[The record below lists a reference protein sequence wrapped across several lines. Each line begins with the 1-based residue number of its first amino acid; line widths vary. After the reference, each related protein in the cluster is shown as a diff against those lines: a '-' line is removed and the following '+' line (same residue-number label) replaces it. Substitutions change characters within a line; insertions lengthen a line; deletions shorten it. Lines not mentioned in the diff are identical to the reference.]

1 MNSILAKLKR
11 LRKNV
16 YRKVLSDCNLYEMHT
31 ASTNDYPVYNSD
43 HNLDEDSWFA
53 FNDFSKSKYFIDLLN
68 PNFDFKDIND
78 IKRDQFSEMAYLCA
92 IQDGEFY
99 FQKITPSTYLSRKK
113 LLHFGETVTIED
125 SSNRLLVCS
134 IPDAIYKKKF
144 DTLIF
149 KNLSAI
155 ASIFPGID
163 ELYKEATKAQVV
175 NFLENNLVSLTNKYS
190 SDSVSKP
197 NRKRIGLAIAT
208 LDAMSA
214 KDRGNI
220 ILYIKNYSDG
230 RLKFNNKT
238 NSFEIST
245 DEELKNLLYG
255 IEQRFYTTAI
265 GKVKRIANSVQ
276 NI

>member
-1 MNSILAKLKR
+1 MDNVLARLKR

-16 YRKVLSDCNLYEMHT
+16 YRKVLSNCKLYEMHT
-31 ASTNDYPVYNSD
+31 ASTKSYPQYNSD
-43 HNLDEDSWFA
+43 HNLDEDSWFT
-53 FNDFSKSKYFIDLLN
+53 FNEFSKSKYFIDLLKT
-68 PNFDFKDIND
+68 NFDFKEIND
-78 IKRDQFSEMAYLCA
+78 INRDQFSEMTYLCA
-92 IQDGEFY
+92 IQSGEFY
-99 FQKITPSTYLSRKK
+99 FQKITPSTYLSKKK
-113 LLHFGETVTIED
+113 LIHFGETAELEY
-125 SSNRLLVCS
+125 SSNRIVVSS
-134 IPDAIYKKKF
+134 IPDAIYKPET

-175 NFLENNLVSLTNKYS
+175 DFLKNNLVSLTNKYCS
-190 SDSVSKP
+190 EDVSKP

-214 KDRGNI
+214 KDRENI
-220 ILYIKNYSDG
+220 ILYIKDYSAG